1 MDDVTDKTLKHLE
14 KCLSAIPPAL
24 TPCKI
29 NIGYAASQ
37 IKTEASVGSKKTRT
51 DSNEDLCQF
60 CYSKADETRTK
71 IEILSKRK
79 CKKLGQA
86 KKGRVAKSE
95 LQKTCHVCQRVFFK
109 KTLPA
114 IVRPVSAS
122 TESRQSNIRNEEVGL
137 ETGTKKKKRK
147 KKDPNAGLIIPGK
160 SSTAKTPTP
169 AASCD
174 KKVKISKE
182 KLDRLLKLG
191 NGNKKGGLEQ
201 FLKLT

>member
-1 MDDVTDKTLKHLE
+1 MDDVTEKTLKHLE

-24 TPCKI
+24 TPCKTD
-29 NIGYAASQ
+29 IGYAANQ
-37 IKTEASVGSKKTRT
+37 LKTEAGGGSKKTRS
-51 DSNEDLCQF
+51 DSNEDFCQF

-79 CKKLGQA
+79 WKKLGEA
-86 KKGRVAKSE
+86 KKGGVAKSE

-114 IVRPVSAS
+114 IDKPVSAS
-122 TESRQSNIRNEEVGL
+122 AESQQPKLRNEAVGL

-160 SSTAKTPTP
+160 SSTTKTPTP
-169 AASCD
+169 AASCE
-174 KKVKISKE
+174 KKSK
-182 KLDRLLKLG
+182 DLKG
-191 NGNKKGGLEQ
+191 KVGSPFKTGKCQQEGGLEQ